1 MPVTVTRLNGGWS
14 RSLCRDLYAIGS
26 EHSSILSNDGA
37 LTLLLGFCTTS
48 LAIQTREGNT
58 NWCYTSTIEWK
69 DTKNAV
75 SNVKEKKYFTLNYC
89 VLLSQREEKVMNEL
103 DRDKK

>member
-1 MPVTVTRLNGGWS
+1 MV
-14 RSLCRDLYAIGS
+14 LYKHNRV
-26 EHSSILSNDGA
+26 ERHKK
-37 LTLLLGFCTTS
+37 CP
-48 LAIQTREGNT
+48 
-58 NWCYTSTIEWK
+58 
-69 DTKNAV
+69 V